1 MKTLILFLIIAL
13 WSFSVSGQ
21 SKKGE
26 LLFPRYAPSAATDG
40 QWIYVFGGSPHGGRN
55 GKDFMNQGL
64 HASIERI
71 DPNTLKSKYYSSGLH
86 RRANHASVI
95 FNNKMVT
102 CGGRSQVGLSRPK
115 MKDCEVL
122 DLATGIFRELPGLPD
137 SLRSIG
143 MTEISGVPYVV
154 GGLIKGNNYSKGI
167 YKLNPGNSEWVSLKD
182 MPIEREGVIVSI
194 GSKIYA
200 LSGYNGKA
208 ITTVQ
213 VFDTQ
218 DESWK
223 QLKEL
228 PYGLSAYSAVTDGKF
243 IYIFGDYSKMD
254 QIHRYEPETGDLY
267 RLDIK
272 ITPRRHTAAVLVN
285 NMAYVIGGN
294 QTSSGKALTLI
305 EAFSISDLKEGGTL
319 MN

>member
-1 MKTLILFLIIAL
+1 MLILITICWTCGAI
-13 WSFSVSGQ
+13 SQ
-21 SKKGE
+21 TRKGE

-40 QWIYVFGGSPHGGRN
+40 HWIYVYGGAPHGGRN

-71 DPNTLKSKYYSSGLH
+71 DPNSLKSAYFSNGLH

-95 FNNKMVT
+95 SGNKMIS
-102 CGGRSQVGLSRPK
+102 CGGRSQVGLLRPK
-115 MKDCEVL
+115 MSACEVL
-122 DLATGIFRELPGLPD
+122 DLETGILRELPALPD

-143 MTEISGVPYVV
+143 MTEVSGVLYVM
-154 GGLIKGNNYSKGI
+154 GGLLKGNQYSKSV
-167 YKLNPGNSEWVSLKD
+167 YKLNEEQNKWSRLVD
-182 MPIEREGVIVSI
+182 MPLEREGAIVSI

-200 LSGYNGKA
+200 ISGYNGKLLTR
-208 ITTVQ
+208 IQ

-218 DESWK
+218 SEHWE

-228 PYGLSAYSAVTDGKF
+228 PYGLSAYSAVTDGEF
-243 IYIFGDYSKMD
+243 IYIFGDYAKMD
-254 QIHRYEPETGDLY
+254 QIHRYEPQTGDLY
-267 RLDIK
+267 RLDIRM
-272 ITPRRHTAAVLVN
+272 TPRRHTAAVLVD

-305 EAFSISDLKEGGTL
+305 EAFAISDLKEGGTL
-319 MN
+319 VN

>member
-1 MKTLILFLIIAL
+1 MLLLIIISWTCSA
-13 WSFSVSGQ
+13 SGQ

-40 QWIYVFGGSPHGGRN
+40 QWIYVYGGSPHGGRN

-71 DPNTLKSKYYSSGLH
+71 DPSTLKSEYFSSGLH
-86 RRANHASVI
+86 RRANHASAI

-122 DLATGIFRELPGLPD
+122 DLTTGVFRELHGLPD

-143 MTEISGVPYVV
+143 MIEISGVPYVV
-154 GGLIKGNNYSKGI
+154 GGLIKGNKYSRGI
-167 YKLNPGNSEWVSLKD
+167 YRLNAGNSEWIALKD
-182 MPIEREGVIVSI
+182 MPIEREGTIISI
-194 GSKIYA
+194 GSKIYVI
-200 LSGYNGKA
+200 SGYNGKP
-208 ITTVQ
+208 ITRVQ

-218 DESWK
+218 DNSWK

-228 PYGLSAYSAVTDGKF
+228 PYGLSAYSAVTDGEF
-243 IYIFGDYSKMD
+243 IYIFGDYTKMD
-254 QIHRYEPETGDLY
+254 QIHRYEPETENLY

-272 ITPRRHTAAVLVN
+272 MTPRRHTAAVLLN
-285 NMAYVIGGN
+285 DMAYVIGGN

-305 EAFSISDLKEGGTL
+305 ETFALSDLKEGGTL
-319 MN
+319 TN